1 MLCFRRDAQGGRS
14 AFRLRIA
21 PDDCVGVPTV
31 ILPCGVM
38 AIICLGHPRSCGVAA
53 GVPCTGSWLFK
64 EFLAGSPVAMGG
76 MKGVRCHAHA
86 LCYFLYFACV
96 NPCACRGGAEAL
108 PMGLRREGCLPSAF
122 SCPAPQT
129 WENSR
134 LRTPGV
140 SLGAVAYVGTYV
152 GLPCGGAIT
161 LARCLRAG
169 RSRSWRAR
177 VALRR
182 LAPSLPRAARV
193 DVLLGMVARVAVG
206 PSWRCGAVS
215 SFAASRG
222 SLGYHW

>member
-86 LCYFLYFACV
+86 LCYFLYFACG

-108 PMGLRREGCLPSAF
+108 PMSLRREGRCLAIAIAQLPKGGGIRAYAHFRSSLARWRMKARMGL
-122 SCPAPQT
+122 CPVGVLWPPGAACA
-129 WENSR
+129 
-134 LRTPGV
+134 PGV
-140 SLGAVAYVGTYV
+140 RVIGGLG
-152 GLPCGGAIT
+152 
-161 LARCLRAG
+161 
-169 RSRSWRAR
+169 
-177 VALRR
+177 
-182 LAPSLPRAARV
+182 
-193 DVLLGMVARVAVG
+193 
-206 PSWRCGAVS
+206 
-215 SFAASRG
+215 
-222 SLGYHW
+222 